1 MKALS
6 VTFNQL
12 TEAVLSSLIVVYLF
26 FTVTWLSPESETR
39 TRFLEPVKQFWL
51 FWGLDQNWRLF
62 SPVIKDINFHTM
74 AVLTFEDGYR
84 LSWELPRMKRLN
96 YIERFRDE
104 KYRKWCVDS
113 LPWPDYKEFWPDF
126 ARYTGRKFYNKAN
139 KPVSLSLQLFWI
151 EIPAPGKGVPDK
163 GTDAK
168 GTDDKRAGGK
178 VAVGKQADGKA
189 ADGTICAAGALPEH
203 TKLDTVLYYRYRPE
217 DLP

>member
-1 MKALS
+1 MKALALS
-6 VTFNQL
+6 QNKL
-12 TEAVLSSLIVVYLF
+12 TEGALSVLIACYLF
-26 FTVTWLSPESETR
+26 FTITWLTPESEMRTR
-39 TRFLEPVKQFWL
+39 TLEPVKQFWL

-74 AVLTFEDGYR
+74 AVMTFEDGYR

-96 YIERFRDE
+96 YVERLRDE

-151 EIPAPGKGVPDK
+151 EIPRPGGTAGHKKGEMI
-163 GTDAK
+163 
-168 GTDDKRAGGK
+168 DDKIVPAS
-178 VAVGKQADGKA
+178 
-189 ADGTICAAGALPEH
+189 ALPEH
-203 TKLDTVLYYRYRPE
+203 TKMNTVLFYQFRPE